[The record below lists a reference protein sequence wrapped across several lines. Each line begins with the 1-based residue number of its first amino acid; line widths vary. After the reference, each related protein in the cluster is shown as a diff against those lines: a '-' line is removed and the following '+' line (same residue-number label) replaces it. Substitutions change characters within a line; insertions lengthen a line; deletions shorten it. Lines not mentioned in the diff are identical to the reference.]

1 VAGRIVYLEV
11 DDEITSAAAR
21 IRDAEAERLAL
32 VLPYGSR
39 VATSRINFR
48 LLSRDAMTHDKR
60 VSIVAGDA
68 ATRALAAS
76 AGLPV
81 FATVAEYESAEG
93 KAEAGPSMTAGAG
106 ASAVG
111 AAASPAPGPGAPMTT
126 DDTPDEGDGT
136 LGLIIPAAATA
147 ATAATAGGTSSSA
160 GGSSRAAA
168 SSGAAASSDPMASP
182 ADTVRTARMAR
193 PAPYASAGTVGAG
206 ATGSSLDAPAS
217 PFDALRRRV
226 AGAGIRTP
234 WLIGG
239 GILVLAIV
247 LAGIGAYIL
256 LPSASI
262 VVTPQPEAIG
272 PIDLTVVAD
281 PNATQPDPTGHVVP
295 ADRISIPV
303 AVAGTFD
310 ATGTRVQLTN
320 ATGTVRFENRDP
332 TSTNRI
338 AAGSIVKTTAGVRFR
353 TNDSVTVPRA
363 ELVGLTIFPARA
375 SVDVTAVDGGPDGNV
390 DSGEIVIV
398 PANESPLF
406 LKVTNQDPTTGGTS
420 QEFKR
425 VTKQDVDAAMANL
438 NASLQA
444 KFQDSMSD
452 PSLVPGGET
461 VFPTSGVLGDTT
473 PTVAP
478 DSLVGKEV
486 PTFDLGLSSTG
497 TVLAV
502 DPTPVTSIARQQL
515 AAAVDPDHRMVE
527 GSTDIEVGDAIISG
541 QNVSFPVTARAQQI
555 AVLDAATLKKLIL
568 GKPIAEARAILD
580 AYGVV
585 DLTVS
590 PDWSGSV
597 PGFDSRVDLTVRN
610 PVPITT
616 PSPSLTPRPTA
627 RPPTSAPSHPASA
640 LPSGS
645 SAP

>member
-48 LLSRDAMTHDKR
+48 LLTRDAMTHDKR
-60 VSIVAGDA
+60 LSIVSGDA

-93 KAEAGPSMTAGAG
+93 KAEPGPSATAGAG
-106 ASAVG
+106 AGAGAG
-111 AAASPAPGPGAPMTT
+111 AASLVAPGRTAPMST
-126 DDTPDEGDGT
+126 DDVPDEGDGT

-147 ATAATAGGTSSSA
+147 AAA
-160 GGSSRAAA
+160 SSRAGA
-168 SSGAAASSDPMASP
+168 SSGAAASSDPMAAP

-193 PAPYASAGTVGAG
+193 PATYGTAGTVGAG
-206 ATGSSLDAPAS
+206 ATGSSLDEPAS
-217 PFDALRRRV
+217 PVESLRRRA

-281 PNATQPDPTGHVVP
+281 PNATQPDPTGRVVP
-295 ADRISIPV
+295 ANRIAIPV
-303 AVAGTFD
+303 SVAGTFD

-320 ATGTVRFENRDP
+320 ATGTVQFENRDP

-338 AAGSIVKTTAGVRFR
+338 AAGSIVKTTAGIRFR
-353 TNDSVTVPRA
+353 TNDAVTVPRA

-375 SVDVTAVDGGPDGNV
+375 SVDVTAMDGGPDGNV

-406 LKVTNQDPTTGGTS
+406 LKVTNPNPTTGGTS

-502 DPTPVTSIARQQL
+502 DPTPITSIARQQL
-515 AAAVDPDHRMVE
+515 AAAVDPDHRMVD
-527 GSTDIEVGDAIISG
+527 GSTDIEVGNAIISG

-555 AVLDAATLKKLIL
+555 AVLDAAALKKLIL

-580 AYGVV
+580 AYGSV

-610 PVPITT
+610 PVPIET
-616 PSPSLTPRPTA
+616 PSPSLPPRPTV
-627 RPPTSAPSHPASA
+627 RPPTLTPSRPASSGV
-640 LPSGS
+640 PSGS
-645 SAP
+645 TAP

>member
-1 VAGRIVYLEV
+1 MAGRIVYLEV

-21 IRDAEAERLAL
+21 IRDAEADRLAL

-48 LLSRDAMTHDKR
+48 LLSRDATTHDKR
-60 VSIVAGDA
+60 LSIVAGDP

-76 AGLPV
+76 AGLSV
-81 FATVAEYESAEG
+81 FATVAEYEAAEG
-93 KAEAGPSMTAGAG
+93 KAEPVPSPSTNWRPEA
-106 ASAVG
+106 AVV
-111 AAASPAPGPGAPMTT
+111 AARTSGDHPPANAPGPVPEQ
-126 DDTPDEGDGT
+126 DQGDGT
-136 LGLIIPAAATA
+136 LGLVIPAAAPA
-147 ATAATAGGTSSSA
+147 AAMSASAAPPASATAI
-160 GGSSRAAA
+160 
-168 SSGAAASSDPMASP
+168 P
-182 ADTVRTARMAR
+182 ADTVRTTRMDR
-193 PAPYASAGTVGAG
+193 PAMYATAG
-206 ATGSSLDAPAS
+206 AVGRDAATGPAVETPAS
-217 PFDALRRRV
+217 PVDELRRRF
-226 AGAGIRTP
+226 AGAGIRTS

-239 GILVLAIV
+239 GILVLAV
-247 LAGIGAYIL
+247 LLAGIGAYVL

-281 PNATQPDPTGHVVP
+281 PNATQPDPTGRVVP

-303 AVAGTFD
+303 SVTGTFD

-338 AAGSIVKTTAGVRFR
+338 AAGSIVKTTAGIRFR
-353 TNDSVTVPRA
+353 TNDTVTVPRA

-406 LKVTNQDPTTGGTS
+406 LKVTNTDPTTGGTS

-425 VTKQDVDAAMANL
+425 VTKQDVDAAIANL
-438 NASLQA
+438 NASLQS
-444 KFQDSMSD
+444 KFQDSMTD
-452 PSLVPGGET
+452 PSLVSGGET
-461 VFPTSGVLGDTT
+461 IFPTSGMLGPIT

-502 DPTPVTSIARQQL
+502 DPTPLTAIAQQQL
-515 AAAVDPDHRMVE
+515 AAAVDPDHRMVD
-527 GSTDIEVGDAIISG
+527 GSTDIEVGGAIING

-555 AVLDAATLKKLIL
+555 AVLDAAALKKLIL

-580 AYGVV
+580 AYGEV

-597 PGFDSRVDLTVRN
+597 PGFDNRVDLTVRN
-610 PVPITT
+610 PVPIETAT
-616 PSPSLTPRPTA
+616 PSVTPRPTA
-627 RPPTSAPSHPASA
+627 RPPSAAPSRPASSTV
-640 LPSGS
+640 PSGS
-645 SAP
+645 TAP